1 MLLCGMVA
9 QASTGLTDYSG
20 MLVADLPTHGDA
32 SEALQAL
39 IDECP
44 NMTIYIPAG
53 TYTLYNPIRTSAVP
67 TRTVALQLDDN
78 AVLKA
83 AGGWNHNA
91 PMITLGTSWEYNTT
105 AEAGYFYY
113 FDGGTVDCS
122 GVAEGIAIECG
133 RNLQVRNTSIIN
145 TQLGFNIKNG
155 TNGGSSDADIFNL
168 NIVGNGKAGSV
179 GMKCAGYDNIFAS
192 IKISNCQTG
201 IYLTGGGLFCR
212 DFDISLDNPAIMDG
226 SVAVRCNSTDNW
238 YVNFNI
244 TDYQQAFRMTPNWNA
259 RPVFDNI
266 TVNWTRSGEA
276 RHEVFSYPNG
286 SFNGEV
292 RNMVVKFN
300 NSNKATYNRILVEKT
315 HDGDGVMSNLIIED
329 PSLVTG
335 NHHERYITEANPI
348 HLDMARQHGRLSTHA
363 ASVPFP
369 GKTVVAELGS
379 ADHVDVASQL
389 QKIIDDNP
397 GATIYIPDGEYQ
409 IKRPIRTSSEPGKN
423 VALRLANFA
432 FFSPHRSF
440 TGDYLFDLGS
450 KGNVMGS
457 APSYF
462 EGGTLIGNGKVSA
475 MQISSGHNSVLRYT
489 VMLSCTKALHIAENA
504 DGTEVLGVNI
514 EGLYSP
520 ECVGAVI
527 DGPNSTFNMMRIND
541 VHHGMH
547 FRSSGNIA
555 RNIHPL
561 TYNRQEKW
569 EGTCGVIDEIGGNY
583 YDYYY
588 PDHFSIGFYLK
599 NGRNLLNNCFSYHY
613 TNVLGRPYSYFMVKT
628 DGPFDSYVSSLRAD
642 FGGYCDING
651 ILNEG
656 AAGGSGLFFNTF
668 IVCPE
673 RLTDYTHSDY
683 DGSEFTTGTTPYKGE
698 KPVLGGKYY
707 LYNVNTGLFVDA
719 NSVNRDQKSSAAILS
734 PEGIEFE
741 VRRPDGIKGVELYGA
756 FENLGSINVKDG
768 AMLMDLTE
776 GDAART
782 DFALTSIRTS
792 KNQNVYTLSVRAANN
807 AGCGVTSDSYLVAG
821 GADKDLFGRYL
832 SLNAK
837 ATGGSWQ
844 FVSREERLAHM
855 QAEAKLNPGGVDAS
869 WLIPGRGMNEND
881 TRLDECWSGES
892 DWSSISGYNGWRVM
906 EWWNSDLVHRETTL
920 TGLPAGT
927 YEYYIEGYNRD
938 GNVWASGNTT
948 GPYENLGWY
957 YAGKNGRQALNVF
970 EDARPF
976 KETGWEEQINNLWF
990 PAGHNFAAN
999 AFHKEGYRNA
1009 PVAANVGAD
1018 GNLTVGICKYA
1029 GIPED
1034 SFELGRMYLRY
1045 RSSTTP
1051 VDLSPLKKWAQT
1063 AINNAKPYKSDSQVA
1078 ELMGK
1083 LTAYFGNAS
1092 TDNFN
1097 VLAKAIYAL
1106 NQRVDDLIT
1115 GGVDGVIA
1123 DAEEP
1128 GETRIYNLQGIRLD
1142 RADTPGIYIINGRKV
1157 VVR

>member
-39 IDECP
+39 IDENP

-83 AGGWNHNA
+83 AGGWNHSA

-168 NIVGNGKAGSV
+168 TIKGNGKPGSV
-179 GMKCAGYDNIFAS
+179 GMHCAGYDNIFSS

-201 IYLTGGGLFCR
+201 VYLTGGGLFCR

-379 ADHVDVASQL
+379 ADYVDVASQL

-561 TYNRQEKW
+561 TYNRKETW

-668 IVCPE
+668 IVRPE

-719 NSVNRDQKSSAAILS
+719 NSINRDQKSSAAVLT

-1097 VLAKAIYAL
+1097 VLAKAVYAL

>member
-83 AGGWNHNA
+83 AGGWNHSA
-91 PMITLGTSWEYNTT
+91 PMITLGTSREYNTT

-113 FDGGTVDCS
+113 LDGGTIDCS
-122 GVAEGIAIECG
+122 GVAEGIAVECG
-133 RNLQVRNTSIIN
+133 RNIQVRNINIIN
-145 TQLGFNIKNG
+145 TKLGFNIKNG

-168 NIVGNGKAGSV
+168 NIVGNGKSGSV
-179 GMKCAGYDNIFAS
+179 GMKCAGYDNIFAN

-201 IYLTGGGLFCR
+201 MYFNGGGVNCR
-212 DFDISLDNPAIMDG
+212 DFDISLDNPEIMEG
-226 SVAVRCNSTDNW
+226 SVAVECQSTDNW
-238 YVNFNI
+238 FVNFNI
-244 TDYQQAFRMTPNWNA
+244 TDYQQAFRMQPNWNG
-259 RPVFDNI
+259 RPVIDNL
-266 TVNWTRSGEA
+266 TVDWTRSGER
-276 RHEVFSYPNG
+276 RHEVFSFPNG
-286 SFNGEV
+286 GFNAEA
-292 RNMVVKFN
+292 RNIIVKFN
-300 NSNKATYNRILVEKT
+300 QNNNATYNRILTEKT
-315 HDGDGVMSNLIIED
+315 HDGEGSITNLVIED

-335 NHHERYITEANPI
+335 TYHQQYIVESNPI
-348 HLDMARQHGRLSTHA
+348 YLDMARQHGRKSTHA

-379 ADHVDVASQL
+379 SDYVDVAAQL
-389 QKIIDDNP
+389 QKIIDENP

-409 IKRPIRTSSEPGKN
+409 IKRTIRTSSEPGKN
-423 VALRLANFA
+423 VSLRLANFA
-432 FFSPHRSF
+432 VFSPNRSF
-440 TGDYLFDLGS
+440 TGQYLFDLGS
-450 KGNVMGS
+450 KGNVAGA
-457 APSYF
+457 APTNF
-462 EGGTLIGNGKVSA
+462 EGGTLIGSGNVNA
-475 MQISSGHNSVLRYT
+475 MQISSGSNSVLRYT
-489 VMLSCTKALHIAENA
+489 VMLSCKQALHIGEKAE
-504 DGTEVLGVNI
+504 GTEVLGVNI

-520 ECVGAVI
+520 DCVGVVI
-527 DGPNSTFNMMRIND
+527 DAPNCTFNMMRIND

-561 TYNRQEKW
+561 THNRRETW
-569 EGTCGVIDEIGGNY
+569 EGTCGVIDEVGGNY

-588 PDHFSIGFYLK
+588 PDHFSIGYYFK
-599 NGRNLLNNCFSYHY
+599 SGCNVVNNGFCYHY
-613 TNVLGRPYSYFMVKT
+613 TPVTGGNYSHFIVKT
-628 DGPFDSYVSSLRAD
+628 DGPFESFVGNIRAD
-642 FGGYCDING
+642 FTQKCDING
-651 ILNEG
+651 ILNAG
-656 AAGGSGLFFNTF
+656 ADGGSGLFFNTF
-668 IVCPE
+668 INNPQN
-673 RLTDYTHSDY
+673 LTDYTHGDY
-683 DGSEFTTGTTPYKGE
+683 DGTEFTSGSTPYKGE

-782 DFALTSIRTS
+782 DFAPKSIRTS

-990 PAGHNFAAN
+990 PSGHNFAAN

>member
-83 AGGWNHNA
+83 AGGWNHSA
-91 PMITLGTSWEYNTT
+91 PMITLGTSREYNTT

-113 FDGGTVDCS
+113 LDGGTIDCS
-122 GVAEGIAIECG
+122 GVAEGIAVECG
-133 RNLQVRNTSIIN
+133 RNIQVRNINIIN
-145 TQLGFNIKNG
+145 TKLGFNIKNG

-168 NIVGNGKAGSV
+168 NIVGNGKSGSV
-179 GMKCAGYDNIFAS
+179 GMKCAGYDNIFAN

-201 IYLTGGGLFCR
+201 MYFNGGGVNCR
-212 DFDISLDNPAIMDG
+212 DFDISLDNPEIMEG
-226 SVAVRCNSTDNW
+226 SVAVECQSTDNW
-238 YVNFNI
+238 FVNFNI
-244 TDYQQAFRMTPNWNA
+244 TDYQQAFRMQPNWNG
-259 RPVFDNI
+259 RPVIDNL
-266 TVNWTRSGEA
+266 TVDWTRSGER
-276 RHEVFSYPNG
+276 RHEVFSFPNG
-286 SFNGEV
+286 GFNAEA
-292 RNMVVKFN
+292 RNIIVKFN
-300 NSNKATYNRILVEKT
+300 QNNNATYNRILTEKT
-315 HDGDGVMSNLIIED
+315 HDGEGSITNLVIED

-335 NHHERYITEANPI
+335 TYHQQYIVESNPI
-348 HLDMARQHGRLSTHA
+348 YLDMARQHGRKSTHA

-379 ADHVDVASQL
+379 SDYVDVAAQL
-389 QKIIDDNP
+389 QKIIDENP

-409 IKRPIRTSSEPGKN
+409 IKRTIRTSSEPGKN
-423 VALRLANFA
+423 VSLRLANFA
-432 FFSPHRSF
+432 VFSPNRSF
-440 TGDYLFDLGS
+440 TGQYLFDLGS
-450 KGNVMGS
+450 KGNVAGA
-457 APSYF
+457 APTNF
-462 EGGTLIGNGKVSA
+462 EGGTLIGSGNVNA
-475 MQISSGHNSVLRYT
+475 MQISSGSNSVLRYT
-489 VMLSCTKALHIAENA
+489 VMLSCKQALHIGEKAE
-504 DGTEVLGVNI
+504 GTEVLGVNI

-520 ECVGAVI
+520 DCVGVVI
-527 DGPNSTFNMMRIND
+527 DAPNCTFNMMRIND

-561 TYNRQEKW
+561 TYNRRETW
-569 EGTCGVIDEIGGNY
+569 EGTCGVIDEVGGNY

-588 PDHFSIGFYLK
+588 PDHFSIGYYFK
-599 NGRNLLNNCFSYHY
+599 SGCNVVNNGFCYHY
-613 TNVLGRPYSYFMVKT
+613 TPVTGGNYSHFIVKT
-628 DGPFDSYVSSLRAD
+628 DGPFESFVGNIRAD
-642 FGGYCDING
+642 FTQQCDING
-651 ILNEG
+651 ILNAG
-656 AAGGSGLFFNTF
+656 ADGGSGLFFNTF
-668 IVCPE
+668 INNPQN
-673 RLTDYTHSDY
+673 LTDYTHGDY
-683 DGSEFTTGTTPYKGE
+683 DGTEFTSGSTPYKGE

-792 KNQNVYTLSVRAANN
+792 KNHNVYTLSVPAANN

-990 PAGHNFAAN
+990 PSGHNFAAN

>member
-39 IDECP
+39 IDENP
-44 NMTIYIPAG
+44 NMTIFIPAG

-83 AGGWNHNA
+83 VGGWNHSA

-168 NIVGNGKAGSV
+168 TIKGNGKPGSV
-179 GMKCAGYDNIFAS
+179 GMHCAGYDNIFSS

-379 ADHVDVASQL
+379 AEYVDVASQL

-514 EGLYSP
+514 EGLYST

-527 DGPNSTFNMMRIND
+527 DGPNNTFNMMRIND

-561 TYNRQEKW
+561 TYNRKETW

-599 NGRNLLNNCFSYHY
+599 NGRNLLNNCFCYHY

-668 IVCPE
+668 IVRPE

-719 NSVNRDQKSSAAILS
+719 NSINRDQKSSAAVLT

-792 KNQNVYTLSVRAANN
+792 KNQNVYTLSVHAANN

-906 EWWNSDLVHRETTL
+906 EWWNTNLVHRETTL

-976 KETGWEEQINNLWF
+976 KETGWEEQINSLWF

-1045 RSSTTP
+1045 RISTTP
-1051 VDLSPLKKWAQT
+1051 VDLAPLKKWAQT
-1063 AINNAKPYKSDSQVA
+1063 AINNAKPYKSDAQVA

-1097 VLAKAIYAL
+1097 VLAKAVYAL

>member
-53 TYTLYNPIRTSAVP
+53 TYTLYKPIRTSAKP

-83 AGGWNHNA
+83 AGGWNHSA

-105 AEAGYFYY
+105 AEARYFYY
-113 FDGGTVDCS
+113 IDGGTIDCS
-122 GVAEGIAIECG
+122 GTAEGIAVECG
-133 RNLQVRNTSIIN
+133 RNIQVRNINIIN
-145 TQLGFNIKNG
+145 TKLGFNIKNG

-168 NIVGNGKAGSV
+168 NIVGNGKSGSV
-179 GMKCAGYDNIFAS
+179 GMKCAGYDNIFAN

-201 IYLTGGGLFCR
+201 MYFNGGGVNCR
-212 DFDISLDNPAIMDG
+212 DFDISLDNPEIMEG
-226 SVAVRCNSTDNW
+226 SVAVECQSTDNW
-238 YVNFNI
+238 FVNFNI
-244 TDYQQAFRMTPNWNA
+244 TDYQQAFRMQPNWNG
-259 RPVFDNI
+259 RPVIDNL
-266 TVNWTRSGEA
+266 TVDWTRSGER
-276 RHEVFSYPNG
+276 RHEVFSFPNG
-286 SFNGEV
+286 GFNAEA
-292 RNMVVKFN
+292 RNIIVKFN
-300 NSNKATYNRILVEKT
+300 QNNKATYNRILTEKT
-315 HDGDGVMSNLIIED
+315 HDGKGSITNLVIED

-335 NHHERYITEANPI
+335 TYHQQYIVESNPI
-348 HLDMARQHGRLSTHA
+348 YLDMARQHGRKSTHA

-379 ADHVDVASQL
+379 SDYDDVAAQL
-389 QKIIDDNP
+389 QEFIDENP

-409 IKRPIRTSSEPGKN
+409 IKRTIRTSSEPGKN
-423 VALRLANFA
+423 VSLRLANFA
-432 FFSPHRSF
+432 VFSPDRSF
-440 TGDYLFDLGS
+440 TGQYLFDLGS
-450 KGNVMGS
+450 KGNVAGA
-457 APSYF
+457 APTNF
-462 EGGTLIGNGKVSA
+462 EGGTLIGRGNVNA
-475 MQISSGHNSVLRYT
+475 MQISSGSNSVLRYT
-489 VMLSCTKALHIAENA
+489 VMLSCKQALHIGEKAE
-504 DGTEVLGVNI
+504 GTEVLGVNI

-520 ECVGAVI
+520 DCVGVVI
-527 DGPNSTFNMMRIND
+527 DAPNCTFNMMRIND

-561 TYNRQEKW
+561 TYNRRETW
-569 EGTCGVIDEIGGNY
+569 EGTCGVIDEVGGNY

-588 PDHFSIGFYLK
+588 PDHFSIGYYFK
-599 NGRNLLNNCFSYHY
+599 SGCNVVNNGFCYHY
-613 TNVLGRPYSYFMVKT
+613 TDVTGGNYSHFIVKT
-628 DGPFDSYVSSLRAD
+628 DGPFESFVGNIRAD
-642 FGGYCDING
+642 FTQKCDING
-651 ILNEG
+651 ILNAG
-656 AAGGSGLFFNTF
+656 ADGGSGLFFNTF
-668 IVCPE
+668 INNPQN
-673 RLTDYTHSDY
+673 LTDYTHSDY
-683 DGSEFTTGTTPYKGE
+683 DGTEFTSGSTPYKGE

-792 KNQNVYTLSVRAANN
+792 KNHNVYTLSVRAANN

-892 DWSSISGYNGWRVM
+892 DWGSISGYNGWRVM
-906 EWWNSDLVHRETTL
+906 EWRNSDLVHRETTL

>member
-39 IDECP
+39 IDENP

-83 AGGWNHNA
+83 AGGWNHSA

-168 NIVGNGKAGSV
+168 TIKGNGKPGSV
-179 GMKCAGYDNIFAS
+179 GMHCAGYDNIFTS

-379 ADHVDVASQL
+379 ADYVDVASQL

-561 TYNRQEKW
+561 TYNRKETW

-668 IVCPE
+668 IVRPE

-719 NSVNRDQKSSAAILS
+719 NSINRDQKSSAAVLT

-792 KNQNVYTLSVRAANN
+792 KNHNVYTLSVPAANN

-906 EWWNSDLVHRETTL
+906 EWWNTNLVHRETTL

-938 GNVWASGNTT
+938 GNVWTTGNTT

-976 KETGWEEQINNLWF
+976 KETGWEEQINSLWF

-1051 VDLSPLKKWAQT
+1051 VDLAPLKKWAQT
-1063 AINNAKPYKSDSQVA
+1063 AINNAKPYKSDAQVA

-1097 VLAKAIYAL
+1097 VLAKAVYAL

>member
-39 IDECP
+39 IDENP

-83 AGGWNHNA
+83 AGGWNHSA

-168 NIVGNGKAGSV
+168 TIKGNGKPGSV
-179 GMKCAGYDNIFAS
+179 GMHCAGYDNIFTS

-379 ADHVDVASQL
+379 ADYVDVASQL

-561 TYNRQEKW
+561 TYNRQETW

-668 IVCPE
+668 IVRPE

-792 KNQNVYTLSVRAANN
+792 KNHNVYTLSVPAANN

-938 GNVWASGNTT
+938 GNVWATGNTT

-976 KETGWEEQINNLWF
+976 KETGWEEQINSLWF

-1051 VDLSPLKKWAQT
+1051 VDLAPLKKWAQT
-1063 AINNAKPYKSDSQVA
+1063 AINNAKPYKSDAQVA

-1097 VLAKAIYAL
+1097 VLAKAVYAL

>member
-83 AGGWNHNA
+83 AEGWNHSA

-168 NIVGNGKAGSV
+168 TIKGNGKPGSV
-179 GMKCAGYDNIFAS
+179 GMHCAGYDNIFTS

-379 ADHVDVASQL
+379 ADYVDVASQL

-561 TYNRQEKW
+561 TYNRQETW

-668 IVCPE
+668 IVRPE

-792 KNQNVYTLSVRAANN
+792 KNQNVYTLSVPAANN

-976 KETGWEEQINNLWF
+976 KETGWEEQINSLWF

-1051 VDLSPLKKWAQT
+1051 VDLAPLKKWAQT
-1063 AINNAKPYKSDSQVA
+1063 AINNAKPYKSDAQVA

-1097 VLAKAIYAL
+1097 VLAKAVYAL

>member
-39 IDECP
+39 IDENP

-83 AGGWNHNA
+83 AGGWNHSA

-155 TNGGSSDADIFNL
+155 TNGDSSDADIFNL
-168 NIVGNGKAGSV
+168 TIKGNGKPGSV
-179 GMKCAGYDNIFAS
+179 GMHCAGYDNIFTS

-379 ADHVDVASQL
+379 ADYVDVASQL

-561 TYNRQEKW
+561 TYNRQETW

-668 IVCPE
+668 IVRPD
-673 RLTDYTHSDY
+673 RLTDYTHGDY

-719 NSVNRDQKSSAAILS
+719 NSINRDQKSSAAVLT

-782 DFALTSIRTS
+782 DFTLASIRTS
-792 KNQNVYTLSVRAANN
+792 KNHNVYTLSVRAANN

-906 EWWNSDLVHRETTL
+906 EWWNTNLVHRETTL

-976 KETGWEEQINNLWF
+976 KETGWEEQINSLWF

-1051 VDLSPLKKWAQT
+1051 VDLAPLKKWAQT
-1063 AINNAKPYKSDSQVA
+1063 AINNAKPYKSDAQVA

-1097 VLAKAIYAL
+1097 VLAKAVYAL

>member
-39 IDECP
+39 IDENP

-379 ADHVDVASQL
+379 ADYVDVASQL

-561 TYNRQEKW
+561 TYNRQETW

-792 KNQNVYTLSVRAANN
+792 KNHNVYTLSVPAANN

-1045 RSSTTP
+1045 RSSTIP

-1097 VLAKAIYAL
+1097 VLAKAVYAL

>member
-39 IDECP
+39 IDENP
-44 NMTIYIPAG
+44 NMTIFIPAG

-83 AGGWNHNA
+83 AGGWNHSA

-168 NIVGNGKAGSV
+168 TIKGNGKPGSV
-179 GMKCAGYDNIFAS
+179 GMHCAGYDNIFSS

-379 ADHVDVASQL
+379 ADYVDVASQL

-462 EGGTLIGNGKVSA
+462 EGGTLIGNSKVSA

-561 TYNRQEKW
+561 TYNRQETW

-656 AAGGSGLFFNTF
+656 ATGGSGLFFNTF
-668 IVCPE
+668 IVRPE

-719 NSVNRDQKSSAAILS
+719 NSINRDQKSSAAVLT

-792 KNQNVYTLSVRAANN
+792 KNHNVYTLSVPAANN

-1051 VDLSPLKKWAQT
+1051 VDLAPLKKWAQT
-1063 AINNAKPYKSDSQVA
+1063 AINNAKPYKSDAQVA

-1097 VLAKAIYAL
+1097 VLAKAVYAL

>member
-53 TYTLYNPIRTSAVP
+53 TYTLYNPIRTSAQLD
-67 TRTVALQLDDN
+67 RTVALQLDDN

-83 AGGWNHNA
+83 APGWSHSL
-91 PMITLGTSWEYNTT
+91 PMITLGTKDEVNTT
-105 AEAGYFYY
+105 ADARYFYY
-113 FDGGTVDCS
+113 IDGGTIDCS
-122 GVAEGIAIECG
+122 GTAEGIAVECG
-133 RNLQVRNTSIIN
+133 RNIQVRNINIIN
-145 TQLGFNIKNG
+145 TKLGFNIKNG

-168 NIVGNGKAGSV
+168 NITGNGKAGSV
-179 GMKCAGYDNIFAS
+179 GMKCAGYDNIFAN

-201 IYLTGGGLFCR
+201 MYFNGGGVNCR
-212 DFDISLDNPAIMDG
+212 DFDISLDNPEIMEG
-226 SVAVRCNSTDNW
+226 SVAVECHSTDNW
-238 YVNFNI
+238 FVNFNI
-244 TDYQQAFRMTPNWNA
+244 TDYQQAFRMHPNWNG
-259 RPVFDNI
+259 RPVIDNL
-266 TVNWTRSGEA
+266 TVDWTRSGER
-276 RHEVFSYPNG
+276 RHEVFSFPNG
-286 SFNGEV
+286 GFNAEA
-292 RNMVVKFN
+292 RNIIVKFN
-300 NSNKATYNRILVEKT
+300 QNNKATYNRILTEKT
-315 HDGDGVMSNLIIED
+315 HDGEGSITNLVIED

-335 NHHERYITEANPI
+335 TYHQQYIVESNPI
-348 HLDMARQHGRLSTHA
+348 YLDMARQHGRKSTHA

-379 ADHVDVASQL
+379 SDYVDVAAQL
-389 QKIIDDNP
+389 QKIIDENP

-409 IKRPIRTSSEPGKN
+409 IKRTIRTSSEPGKN
-423 VALRLANFA
+423 VAIRLANFA
-432 FFSPHRSF
+432 VFSPNRSF
-440 TGDYLFDLGS
+440 TGQYLFDLGS
-450 KGNVMGS
+450 KGNVAGA
-457 APSYF
+457 APTNF
-462 EGGTLIGNGKVSA
+462 EGGTLIGSGNVNA
-475 MQISSGHNSVLRYT
+475 MQISSGSNSVLRYT
-489 VMLSCTKALHIAENA
+489 VMLSCKQALHIGEKAE
-504 DGTEVLGVNI
+504 GTEVLGVNI

-520 ECVGAVI
+520 DCVGVVI
-527 DGPNSTFNMMRIND
+527 DAPNCTFNMMRIND

-561 TYNRQEKW
+561 TYNRRETWK
-569 EGTCGVIDEIGGNY
+569 GTCGVIDEIGGNY

-588 PDHFSIGFYLK
+588 PDHFSIGYYFK
-599 NGRNLLNNCFSYHY
+599 SGCNVVNNGFCYHY
-613 TNVLGRPYSYFMVKT
+613 TPVTGGNYSHFIVKT
-628 DGPFDSYVSSLRAD
+628 DGPFESFVGNIRAD
-642 FGGYCDING
+642 FTQKCDING
-651 ILNEG
+651 ILNVG
-656 AAGGSGLFFNTF
+656 ADGGSGLFFNTF
-668 IVCPE
+668 INNPQN
-673 RLTDYTHSDY
+673 LTDYTHGDY
-683 DGSEFTTGTTPYKGE
+683 DGTEVTSGSTPYKGE

-719 NSVNRDQKSSAAILS
+719 NSINRDQKSSAAVLT

-782 DFALTSIRTS
+782 DFTLASIRTS

-1063 AINNAKPYKSDSQVA
+1063 AINNAKPYKSDAQVA

-1097 VLAKAIYAL
+1097 VLAKAVYAL

>member
-20 MLVADLPTHGDA
+20 MLVAELPTHGDA
-32 SEALQAL
+32 SEALQAF

-53 TYTLYNPIRTSAVP
+53 TYTLYNPIRTSAKP

-83 AGGWNHNA
+83 AGGWNHSA
-91 PMITLGTSWEYNTT
+91 PMITLGTSGEYNTT

-113 FDGGTVDCS
+113 FDGGTIDCS
-122 GVAEGIAIECG
+122 GVAEGIAVECG
-133 RNLQVRNTSIIN
+133 RNIQVRNINIIN
-145 TQLGFNIKNG
+145 TKLGFNIKNG

-168 NIVGNGKAGSV
+168 NIVGNGKSGSV
-179 GMKCAGYDNIFAS
+179 GMKCAGFDNIFAN

-201 IYLTGGGLFCR
+201 MYFNGGGVNCR
-212 DFDISLDNPAIMDG
+212 DFDISLDNPEIMEG
-226 SVAVRCNSTDNW
+226 SVAVECKSTDNW
-238 YVNFNI
+238 FVNFNI
-244 TDYQQAFRMTPNWNA
+244 TDYQQAFRMQPNWNG
-259 RPVFDNI
+259 RPVIDNL
-266 TVNWTRSGEA
+266 TVDWTRSGER
-276 RHEVFSYPNG
+276 RHEVFSFPNG
-286 SFNGEV
+286 GFNAEA
-292 RNMVVKFN
+292 RNIIVKFN
-300 NSNKATYNRILVEKT
+300 QNNNATYNRILTEKT
-315 HDGDGVMSNLIIED
+315 HDGEGSITNLVIED

-335 NHHERYITEANPI
+335 TYHQRYIVESNPI
-348 HLDMARQHGRLSTHA
+348 YLDMARQHGRKSTHA

-379 ADHVDVASQL
+379 SDYVDVAAQL
-389 QKIIDDNP
+389 QKIIDENP

-409 IKRPIRTSSEPGKN
+409 IKRTIRTSSEPGKN
-423 VALRLANFA
+423 VSLRLANFA
-432 FFSPHRSF
+432 VFSPNRSF
-440 TGDYLFDLGS
+440 TGQYLFDLGS
-450 KGNVMGS
+450 KGKVAGA
-457 APSYF
+457 APTNF
-462 EGGTLIGNGKVSA
+462 EGGTLIGSGNVNA
-475 MQISSGHNSVLRYT
+475 MQISSGSNSVLRYT
-489 VMLSCTKALHIAENA
+489 VMLSCKQALHIGEKAE
-504 DGTEVLGVNI
+504 GTEVLGVNI

-520 ECVGAVI
+520 DCVGVVI
-527 DGPNSTFNMMRIND
+527 DAPNCTFNMMRIND

-555 RNIHPL
+555 RTIHPL
-561 TYNRQEKW
+561 TYNRRETW
-569 EGTCGVIDEIGGNY
+569 EGTCGVIDEVGGNY

-588 PDHFSIGFYLK
+588 PDHFSIGYYFK
-599 NGRNLLNNCFSYHY
+599 SGCNVVNNGFCYHY
-613 TNVLGRPYSYFMVKT
+613 TPVTGGNYSHFIVKT
-628 DGPFDSYVSSLRAD
+628 DGPFESFVGNIRAD
-642 FGGYCDING
+642 FTQKCDING
-651 ILNEG
+651 ILNAG
-656 AAGGSGLFFNTF
+656 ADGGSGLFFNTF
-668 IVCPE
+668 INTPQN
-673 RLTDYTHSDY
+673 LTDYTHGDY
-683 DGSEFTTGTTPYKGE
+683 DGTEFTSGSTPYKGE

-792 KNQNVYTLSVRAANN
+792 KNQNVYTLSVPAANN

-1083 LTAYFGNAS
+1083 LTAYFGKAS

-1115 GGVDGVIA
+1115 SGVDGVIA

>member
-53 TYTLYNPIRTSAVP
+53 TYTLYNPIRTSAQLD
-67 TRTVALQLDDN
+67 RTVALQLDDN

-83 AGGWNHNA
+83 APGWSHSL
-91 PMITLGTSWEYNTT
+91 PMITLGTKDEVNTT
-105 AEAGYFYY
+105 ADARYFYY
-113 FDGGTVDCS
+113 IDGGTIDCS
-122 GVAEGIAIECG
+122 GTAEGIAVECG
-133 RNLQVRNTSIIN
+133 RNIQVRNINIIN
-145 TQLGFNIKNG
+145 TKLGFNIKNG

-168 NIVGNGKAGSV
+168 NIVGNGKSGSV
-179 GMKCAGYDNIFAS
+179 GMKCAGYDNIFAN

-201 IYLTGGGLFCR
+201 MYFNGGGVNCR
-212 DFDISLDNPAIMDG
+212 DFDISLDNPEITEG
-226 SVAVRCNSTDNW
+226 SVAVECHSTDNW
-238 YVNFNI
+238 FVNFNI
-244 TDYQQAFRMTPNWNA
+244 TDYQQAFRMHPNWNG
-259 RPVFDNI
+259 RPVIDNL
-266 TVNWTRSGEA
+266 TVDWTRSGER
-276 RHEVFSYPNG
+276 RHEVFSFPNG
-286 SFNGEV
+286 GFNAEA
-292 RNMVVKFN
+292 RNIIVKFN
-300 NSNKATYNRILVEKT
+300 QNNKATYNRILTEKT
-315 HDGDGVMSNLIIED
+315 HDGEGSITNLVIED

-335 NHHERYITEANPI
+335 TYHQQYIVESNPI
-348 HLDMARQHGRLSTHA
+348 YLDMARQHGRKSTHA

-379 ADHVDVASQL
+379 SDYVDVAAQL
-389 QKIIDDNP
+389 QKIIDENP

-409 IKRPIRTSSEPGKN
+409 IKRTIRTSSEPGKN
-423 VALRLANFA
+423 VAIRLANFA
-432 FFSPHRSF
+432 VFSPNRSF
-440 TGDYLFDLGS
+440 TGQYLFDLGS
-450 KGNVMGS
+450 KGNVAGA
-457 APSYF
+457 APTNF
-462 EGGTLIGNGKVSA
+462 EGGTLIGSGNVNA
-475 MQISSGHNSVLRYT
+475 MQISSGSNSVLRYT
-489 VMLSCTKALHIAENA
+489 VMLSCKQALHIGEKAE
-504 DGTEVLGVNI
+504 GTEVLGVNI

-520 ECVGAVI
+520 DCVGVVI
-527 DGPNSTFNMMRIND
+527 DAPNCTFNMMRIND

-561 TYNRQEKW
+561 TYNRRETW

-588 PDHFSIGFYLK
+588 PDHFSIGYYFK
-599 NGRNLLNNCFSYHY
+599 SGCNVVNNGFCYHY
-613 TNVLGRPYSYFMVKT
+613 TPVTGGNYSHFIVKT
-628 DGPFDSYVSSLRAD
+628 DGPFESFVGNIRAD
-642 FGGYCDING
+642 FTQKCDING
-651 ILNEG
+651 ILNAG
-656 AAGGSGLFFNTF
+656 ADGGSGLFFNTF
-668 IVCPE
+668 INNPQN
-673 RLTDYTHSDY
+673 LTDYTHGDY
-683 DGSEFTTGTTPYKGE
+683 DGTEVTSGSTPYKGE

-807 AGCGVTSDSYLVAG
+807 AGCGVTSDSYL
-821 GADKDLFGRYL
+821 

-892 DWSSISGYNGWRVM
+892 GWSNISGYNGWRVM

-1063 AINNAKPYKSDSQVA
+1063 AINNAKPYKSDAQVA

-1097 VLAKAIYAL
+1097 VLAKAVYAL

>member
-39 IDECP
+39 IDENP

-83 AGGWNHNA
+83 AGGWNHSA

-379 ADHVDVASQL
+379 ADYVDVASQL

-561 TYNRQEKW
+561 TYNRKETW

-668 IVCPE
+668 IVRPE

-719 NSVNRDQKSSAAILS
+719 NSINRDQKSSAAVLT

-782 DFALTSIRTS
+782 DFTLASIRTS

-832 SLNAK
+832 SLNSK
-837 ATGGSWQ
+837 STGGSWQ

-906 EWWNSDLVHRETTL
+906 EWWNSDLVHRETAL

-1063 AINNAKPYKSDSQVA
+1063 AINNAKPYKSDAQVA

-1097 VLAKAIYAL
+1097 VLAKAVYAL

>member
-39 IDECP
+39 IDENP

-168 NIVGNGKAGSV
+168 NIVGNGKSGSV

-379 ADHVDVASQL
+379 ADYVDVASQL

-561 TYNRQEKW
+561 TYNRQETW

-920 TGLPAGT
+920 AGLPAGT

-1063 AINNAKPYKSDSQVA
+1063 AINNAKPYKSDAQVA

-1097 VLAKAIYAL
+1097 VLAKAVYAL

>member
-39 IDECP
+39 IDENP
-44 NMTIYIPAG
+44 NMTIFIPAG

-83 AGGWNHNA
+83 AGGWNHSA

-168 NIVGNGKAGSV
+168 TIKGNGKPGSV
-179 GMKCAGYDNIFAS
+179 GMHCAGYDNIFSS

-379 ADHVDVASQL
+379 ADYVDVASQL

-462 EGGTLIGNGKVSA
+462 EGGTLIGNSKVSA

-561 TYNRQEKW
+561 TYNRKETW

-668 IVCPE
+668 IVRPE

-719 NSVNRDQKSSAAILS
+719 NSINRDQKSSAAILS

-782 DFALTSIRTS
+782 DFTLTSIRTS
-792 KNQNVYTLSVRAANN
+792 KNHNVYTLSVRAANN

-976 KETGWEEQINNLWF
+976 KETGWEEQINSLWF

-1051 VDLSPLKKWAQT
+1051 VDLAPLKKWAQT
-1063 AINNAKPYKSDSQVA
+1063 AINNAKPYKSDAQVA

-1097 VLAKAIYAL
+1097 VLAKAVYAL

>member
-39 IDECP
+39 IDENP

-83 AGGWNHNA
+83 AGGWNHSA

-168 NIVGNGKAGSV
+168 TIKGNGKPGSV
-179 GMKCAGYDNIFAS
+179 GMHCAGYDNIFTS

-212 DFDISLDNPAIMDG
+212 DFDISLNNPAIMDG

-379 ADHVDVASQL
+379 ADYVDVASQL

-561 TYNRQEKW
+561 TYNRKETW

-668 IVCPE
+668 IVRPE

-792 KNQNVYTLSVRAANN
+792 KNHNVYTLSVPAANN

-1051 VDLSPLKKWAQT
+1051 VDLAPLKKWAQT
-1063 AINNAKPYKSDSQVA
+1063 AINNAKPYKSDAQVA

-1097 VLAKAIYAL
+1097 VLAKAVYAL

>member
-39 IDECP
+39 IDENP

-83 AGGWNHNA
+83 AGGWNHSA

-168 NIVGNGKAGSV
+168 TIKGNGKPGSV
-179 GMKCAGYDNIFAS
+179 GMHCAGYDNIFTS

-379 ADHVDVASQL
+379 ADYVDVASQL

-561 TYNRQEKW
+561 TYNRQETW

-656 AAGGSGLFFNTF
+656 ATGGSGLFFNTF
-668 IVCPE
+668 IVRPE

-719 NSVNRDQKSSAAILS
+719 NSINRDQKSSAAVLT

-792 KNQNVYTLSVRAANN
+792 KNHNVYTLSVPAANN

-938 GNVWASGNTT
+938 GNVWATGNST

-976 KETGWEEQINNLWF
+976 KETGWEEQINSLWF

-1051 VDLSPLKKWAQT
+1051 VDLAPLKKWAQT
-1063 AINNAKPYKSDSQVA
+1063 AINNAKPYKSDAQVA

-1097 VLAKAIYAL
+1097 VLAKAVYAL

>member
-39 IDECP
+39 IDENP

-83 AGGWNHNA
+83 AGGWNHSA

-168 NIVGNGKAGSV
+168 TIKGNGKPGSV
-179 GMKCAGYDNIFAS
+179 GMHCAGYDNIFSS

-201 IYLTGGGLFCR
+201 VYLTGGGLFCR

-379 ADHVDVASQL
+379 ADYVDVASQL

-561 TYNRQEKW
+561 TYNRKETW

-668 IVCPE
+668 IVRPE

-719 NSVNRDQKSSAAILS
+719 NSINRDQKSSAAILS

-832 SLNAK
+832 SLNSK
-837 ATGGSWQ
+837 STGGSWQ

-906 EWWNSDLVHRETTL
+906 EWWNTNLVHRETTL

-938 GNVWASGNTT
+938 GNVWVTGNTT

-976 KETGWEEQINNLWF
+976 KETGWEEQINSLWF

-1051 VDLSPLKKWAQT
+1051 VDLAPLKKWAQT
-1063 AINNAKPYKSDSQVA
+1063 AINNAKPYKSDAQVA

-1097 VLAKAIYAL
+1097 VLAKAVYAL

>member
-53 TYTLYNPIRTSAVP
+53 TYTLYNPIRTSAKP

-83 AGGWNHNA
+83 AGGWNHSA
-91 PMITLGTSWEYNTT
+91 PMITLGTSGEYNTT

-113 FDGGTVDCS
+113 FDGGTIDCS
-122 GVAEGIAIECG
+122 GVAEGIAVECG
-133 RNLQVRNTSIIN
+133 RNIQVRNINIIN
-145 TQLGFNIKNG
+145 TKLGFNIKNG

-168 NIVGNGKAGSV
+168 NIVGNGKSGSV
-179 GMKCAGYDNIFAS
+179 GMKCAGFDNIFAN

-201 IYLTGGGLFCR
+201 MYFNGGGVNCR
-212 DFDISLDNPAIMDG
+212 DFDISLDNPEIMEG
-226 SVAVRCNSTDNW
+226 SVAVECQSTDNW
-238 YVNFNI
+238 FENFNI
-244 TDYQQAFRMTPNWNA
+244 TDYQQAFRMQPNWNG
-259 RPVFDNI
+259 RPVIDNL
-266 TVNWTRSGEA
+266 TVDWTRSGER
-276 RHEVFSYPNG
+276 RHEVFSFPNG
-286 SFNGEV
+286 GFNAEA
-292 RNMVVKFN
+292 RNIIVKFN
-300 NSNKATYNRILVEKT
+300 QNNKATYNRILTEKT
-315 HDGDGVMSNLIIED
+315 HDGEGSITNLVIED

-335 NHHERYITEANPI
+335 TYHQQYIVESNPI
-348 HLDMARQHGRLSTHA
+348 YLDMARQHGRKSTHA

-379 ADHVDVASQL
+379 SDYVDVAAQL
-389 QKIIDDNP
+389 QKIIDENP

-409 IKRPIRTSSEPGKN
+409 IKRTIRTSSEPGKN
-423 VALRLANFA
+423 VSLRLANFA
-432 FFSPHRSF
+432 VFSPNRSF
-440 TGDYLFDLGS
+440 TGQYLFDLGS
-450 KGNVMGS
+450 KGNVSGT
-457 APSYF
+457 APTNF
-462 EGGTLIGNGKVSA
+462 EGGTLIGSSNVNA
-475 MQISSGHNSVLRYT
+475 MQISSGSNSVLRYT
-489 VMLSCTKALHIAENA
+489 VMLSCKQALHIGEKAE
-504 DGTEVLGVNI
+504 GTEVLGVNI

-520 ECVGAVI
+520 DCVGVVI
-527 DGPNSTFNMMRIND
+527 DAPNCTFNMMRIND

-561 TYNRQEKW
+561 TYNRRETW

-588 PDHFSIGFYLK
+588 PDHFSIGYYFK
-599 NGRNLLNNCFSYHY
+599 SGCNVVNNGFCYHY
-613 TNVLGRPYSYFMVKT
+613 TPVTGGNYSHFIVKT
-628 DGPFDSYVSSLRAD
+628 DGPFESFVGNIRAD
-642 FGGYCDING
+642 FTQKCDING
-651 ILNEG
+651 ILNAG
-656 AAGGSGLFFNTF
+656 ADGGSGLFFNTF
-668 IVCPE
+668 INNPQN
-673 RLTDYTHSDY
+673 LTDYTHGDY
-683 DGSEFTTGTTPYKGE
+683 DGTEFTSGSTPYKGE

-892 DWSSISGYNGWRVM
+892 DWGSISGYNGWRVM

-1063 AINNAKPYKSDSQVA
+1063 AINNAKPYKSNSQVA

-1106 NQRVDDLIT
+1106 NQLVDDLIT
-1115 GGVDGVIA
+1115 SGVDGVIA

>member
-1 MLLCGMVA
+1 MLLCGMVV

-83 AGGWNHNA
+83 AGGWNHSA
-91 PMITLGTSWEYNTT
+91 PMITLGTSREYNTT

-113 FDGGTVDCS
+113 FDGGTIDCS
-122 GVAEGIAIECG
+122 GVAEGIAVECG
-133 RNLQVRNTSIIN
+133 RNIQVRNINIIN
-145 TQLGFNIKNG
+145 TKLGFNIKNG

-168 NIVGNGKAGSV
+168 NIVGNGKSGSV
-179 GMKCAGYDNIFAS
+179 GMKCAGYDNIFAN

-201 IYLTGGGLFCR
+201 MYFNGGGVNCR
-212 DFDISLDNPAIMDG
+212 DFDISLDNPEIMEG
-226 SVAVRCNSTDNW
+226 SVAVECQSTDNW
-238 YVNFNI
+238 FVNFNI
-244 TDYQQAFRMTPNWNA
+244 TDYQQAFRMQPNWNG
-259 RPVFDNI
+259 RPVIDNL
-266 TVNWTRSGEA
+266 TVDWTRSGER
-276 RHEVFSYPNG
+276 RHEVFSFPNG
-286 SFNGEV
+286 GFNAEA
-292 RNMVVKFN
+292 RNIIVKFN
-300 NSNKATYNRILVEKT
+300 QNNNATYNRILTEKT
-315 HDGDGVMSNLIIED
+315 HDGEGSITNLVIED

-335 NHHERYITEANPI
+335 TYHQQYIVESNPI
-348 HLDMARQHGRLSTHA
+348 YLDMARQHGRKSTHA

-379 ADHVDVASQL
+379 SDYVDVAAQL
-389 QKIIDDNP
+389 QKIIDENP

-409 IKRPIRTSSEPGKN
+409 IKRTIRTSSEPGKN
-423 VALRLANFA
+423 VSLRLANFA
-432 FFSPHRSF
+432 VFSPNRSF
-440 TGDYLFDLGS
+440 TGQYLFDLGS
-450 KGNVMGS
+450 KGNVAGA
-457 APSYF
+457 APTNF
-462 EGGTLIGNGKVSA
+462 EGGTLIGSGNVNA
-475 MQISSGHNSVLRYT
+475 MQISSGSNSVLRYT
-489 VMLSCTKALHIAENA
+489 VMLSCKQALHIGEKAE
-504 DGTEVLGVNI
+504 GTEVLGVNI

-520 ECVGAVI
+520 DCVGVVI
-527 DGPNSTFNMMRIND
+527 DAPNCTFNMMRIND

-561 TYNRQEKW
+561 TYNRRETW
-569 EGTCGVIDEIGGNY
+569 EGTCAVIDEVGGNY

-588 PDHFSIGFYLK
+588 PDHFSIGYYFK
-599 NGRNLLNNCFSYHY
+599 SGCNVVNNGFCYHY
-613 TNVLGRPYSYFMVKT
+613 TPVTGGNYSYFIVKT
-628 DGPFDSYVSSLRAD
+628 DGPFESFVGNIRAD
-642 FGGYCDING
+642 FTQKCDING
-651 ILNEG
+651 ILNAG
-656 AAGGSGLFFNTF
+656 ADGGSGLFFNTF
-668 IVCPE
+668 INNPQN
-673 RLTDYTHSDY
+673 LTDYTHGDY
-683 DGSEFTTGTTPYKGE
+683 DGTEFTSGSTPYKGE

-892 DWSSISGYNGWRVM
+892 DWGSISGYNGWRVM
-906 EWWNSDLVHRETTL
+906 EWWDSDLVHRETTL

>member
-53 TYTLYNPIRTSAVP
+53 TYTLYNPIRTSAKP

-83 AGGWNHNA
+83 AGGWNHSA
-91 PMITLGTSWEYNTT
+91 PMITLGTSGEYNTT

-113 FDGGTVDCS
+113 FDGGTIDCS
-122 GVAEGIAIECG
+122 GVAEGIAVECG
-133 RNLQVRNTSIIN
+133 RNIQVRNINIIN
-145 TQLGFNIKNG
+145 TKLGFNIKNG

-168 NIVGNGKAGSV
+168 NIVGNGKSGSV
-179 GMKCAGYDNIFAS
+179 GMKCAGFDNIFAN

-201 IYLTGGGLFCR
+201 MYFNGGGVNCR
-212 DFDISLDNPAIMDG
+212 DFDISLDNPEIMEG
-226 SVAVRCNSTDNW
+226 SVAVECQSTDNW
-238 YVNFNI
+238 FENFNI
-244 TDYQQAFRMTPNWNA
+244 TDYQQAFRMQPNWNG
-259 RPVFDNI
+259 RPVIDNL
-266 TVNWTRSGEA
+266 TVDWTRSGER
-276 RHEVFSYPNG
+276 RHEVFSFPNG
-286 SFNGEV
+286 GFNAEA
-292 RNMVVKFN
+292 RNIIVKFN
-300 NSNKATYNRILVEKT
+300 QNNKATYNRILTEKT
-315 HDGDGVMSNLIIED
+315 HDGEGSITNLVIED

-335 NHHERYITEANPI
+335 TYHQQYIVESNPI
-348 HLDMARQHGRLSTHA
+348 YLDMARQHGRKSTHA

-379 ADHVDVASQL
+379 SDYVDVAAQL
-389 QKIIDDNP
+389 QKIIDENP

-409 IKRPIRTSSEPGKN
+409 IKRTIRTSSEPGKN
-423 VALRLANFA
+423 VSLRLANFA
-432 FFSPHRSF
+432 VFSPNRSF
-440 TGDYLFDLGS
+440 TGQYLFDLGS
-450 KGNVMGS
+450 KGNVSGT
-457 APSYF
+457 APTNF
-462 EGGTLIGNGKVSA
+462 EGGTLIGSSNVNA
-475 MQISSGHNSVLRYT
+475 MQISSGSNSVLRYT
-489 VMLSCTKALHIAENA
+489 VMLSCKQALHIGEKAE
-504 DGTEVLGVNI
+504 GTEVLGVNI

-520 ECVGAVI
+520 DCVGVVI
-527 DGPNSTFNMMRIND
+527 DAPNCTFNMMRINH

-561 TYNRQEKW
+561 TYNRRETW

-588 PDHFSIGFYLK
+588 PDHFSIGYYFK
-599 NGRNLLNNCFSYHY
+599 SGCNVVNNGFCYHY
-613 TNVLGRPYSYFMVKT
+613 TPVTGGNYSHFIVKT
-628 DGPFDSYVSSLRAD
+628 DGPFESFVGNIRAD
-642 FGGYCDING
+642 FTQKCDING
-651 ILNEG
+651 ILNAG
-656 AAGGSGLFFNTF
+656 ADGGSGLFFNTF
-668 IVCPE
+668 INNPQN
-673 RLTDYTHSDY
+673 LTDYTHGDY
-683 DGSEFTTGTTPYKGE
+683 DGTEFTSGSTPYKGE

-892 DWSSISGYNGWRVM
+892 DWGSISGYNGWRVM

>member
-39 IDECP
+39 IDENP

-83 AGGWNHNA
+83 VGGWNHSA

-379 ADHVDVASQL
+379 ADYVDVASQL

-561 TYNRQEKW
+561 TYNRQETW

-668 IVCPE
+668 IVRPE

-792 KNQNVYTLSVRAANN
+792 KNHNVYTLSVPAANN

-1063 AINNAKPYKSDSQVA
+1063 AINNAKPYKSDAQVA

-1097 VLAKAIYAL
+1097 VLAKAVYAL

>member
-1 MLLCGMVA
+1 M
-9 QASTGLTDYSG
+9 
-20 MLVADLPTHGDA
+20 
-32 SEALQAL
+32 
-39 IDECP
+39 
-44 NMTIYIPAG
+44 
-53 TYTLYNPIRTSAVP
+53 
-67 TRTVALQLDDN
+67 
-78 AVLKA
+78 
-83 AGGWNHNA
+83 
-91 PMITLGTSWEYNTT
+91 
-105 AEAGYFYY
+105 
-113 FDGGTVDCS
+113 
-122 GVAEGIAIECG
+122 
-133 RNLQVRNTSIIN
+133 
-145 TQLGFNIKNG
+145 
-155 TNGGSSDADIFNL
+155 
-168 NIVGNGKAGSV
+168 
-179 GMKCAGYDNIFAS
+179 
-192 IKISNCQTG
+192 
-201 IYLTGGGLFCR
+201 
-212 DFDISLDNPAIMDG
+212 
-226 SVAVRCNSTDNW
+226 
-238 YVNFNI
+238 
-244 TDYQQAFRMTPNWNA
+244 
-259 RPVFDNI
+259 
-266 TVNWTRSGEA
+266 
-276 RHEVFSYPNG
+276 
-286 SFNGEV
+286 
-292 RNMVVKFN
+292 
-300 NSNKATYNRILVEKT
+300 
-315 HDGDGVMSNLIIED
+315 
-329 PSLVTG
+329 
-335 NHHERYITEANPI
+335 
-348 HLDMARQHGRLSTHA
+348 
-363 ASVPFP
+363 
-369 GKTVVAELGS
+369 
-379 ADHVDVASQL
+379 
-389 QKIIDDNP
+389 
-397 GATIYIPDGEYQ
+397 
-409 IKRPIRTSSEPGKN
+409 
-423 VALRLANFA
+423 
-432 FFSPHRSF
+432 
-440 TGDYLFDLGS
+440 
-450 KGNVMGS
+450 
-457 APSYF
+457 
-462 EGGTLIGNGKVSA
+462 
-475 MQISSGHNSVLRYT
+475 
-489 VMLSCTKALHIAENA
+489 
-504 DGTEVLGVNI
+504 
-514 EGLYSP
+514 
-520 ECVGAVI
+520 
-527 DGPNSTFNMMRIND
+527 
-541 VHHGMH
+541 
-547 FRSSGNIA
+547 
-555 RNIHPL
+555 
-561 TYNRQEKW
+561 
-569 EGTCGVIDEIGGNY
+569 
-583 YDYYY
+583 
-588 PDHFSIGFYLK
+588 
-599 NGRNLLNNCFSYHY
+599 
-613 TNVLGRPYSYFMVKT
+613 
-628 DGPFDSYVSSLRAD
+628 
-642 FGGYCDING
+642 
-651 ILNEG
+651 
-656 AAGGSGLFFNTF
+656 
-668 IVCPE
+668 
-673 RLTDYTHSDY
+673 
-683 DGSEFTTGTTPYKGE
+683 
-698 KPVLGGKYY
+698 LGGKYY

-782 DFALTSIRTS
+782 DFTLASIRTS

-1051 VDLSPLKKWAQT
+1051 VDLAPLKKWAQT
-1063 AINNAKPYKSDSQVA
+1063 AINNAKPYKSDAQVA

-1097 VLAKAIYAL
+1097 VLAKAVYAL

>member
-32 SEALQAL
+32 SEALQVL
-39 IDECP
+39 IDENP

-83 AGGWNHNA
+83 AGGWNHSA

-168 NIVGNGKAGSV
+168 TIKGNGKPGSV
-179 GMKCAGYDNIFAS
+179 GMHCAGYDNIFTS

-379 ADHVDVASQL
+379 ADYVDVASQL

-561 TYNRQEKW
+561 TYNRQETW

-668 IVCPE
+668 IVRPE

-892 DWSSISGYNGWRVM
+892 GWSSISGYNGWRVM
-906 EWWNSDLVHRETTL
+906 EWWNTNLVHRETTL

-1051 VDLSPLKKWAQT
+1051 VDLSTLKKWAQT

-1097 VLAKAIYAL
+1097 VLAKAVYAL

>member
-39 IDECP
+39 IDENP

-83 AGGWNHNA
+83 AGGWSHSA

-168 NIVGNGKAGSV
+168 TIKGNGKPGSV
-179 GMKCAGYDNIFAS
+179 GMHCAGYDNIFTS

-335 NHHERYITEANPI
+335 NYHERYITEANPI

-379 ADHVDVASQL
+379 ADYVDVASQL

-527 DGPNSTFNMMRIND
+527 DGPNNTFNMMRIND

-561 TYNRQEKW
+561 TYNRKETW

-668 IVCPE
+668 IVCPD

-719 NSVNRDQKSSAAILS
+719 NSINRDQKSSAAVLT

-741 VRRPDGIKGVELYGA
+741 VRRPDGIKGVELYGG

-782 DFALTSIRTS
+782 DFTLASIRTS

-832 SLNAK
+832 SLNSK
-837 ATGGSWQ
+837 STGGSWQ

-892 DWSSISGYNGWRVM
+892 GWSNISGYNGWRVM
-906 EWWNSDLVHRETTL
+906 EWWNTNLVHRETTL

-938 GNVWASGNTT
+938 GDVWAIGNTT

-976 KETGWEEQINNLWF
+976 KETGWEEQINSLWF

-1051 VDLSPLKKWAQT
+1051 VDLAPLKKWAQT
-1063 AINNAKPYKSDSQVA
+1063 AINNAKPYKSDAQVA

-1097 VLAKAIYAL
+1097 VLAKAVYAL

>member
-83 AGGWNHNA
+83 AGGWNHSA
-91 PMITLGTSWEYNTT
+91 PMITLGTSREYNTT

-113 FDGGTVDCS
+113 LDGGTIDCS
-122 GVAEGIAIECG
+122 GVAEGIAVECG
-133 RNLQVRNTSIIN
+133 RNIQVRNINIIN
-145 TQLGFNIKNG
+145 TKLGFNIKNG

-168 NIVGNGKAGSV
+168 NIVGNGKSGSV
-179 GMKCAGYDNIFAS
+179 GMKCAGYDNIFAN

-201 IYLTGGGLFCR
+201 MYFNGGGVNCR
-212 DFDISLDNPAIMDG
+212 DFDISLDNPEIMEG
-226 SVAVRCNSTDNW
+226 SVAVECQSTDNW
-238 YVNFNI
+238 FVNFNI
-244 TDYQQAFRMTPNWNA
+244 TDYQQAFRMQPNWNG
-259 RPVFDNI
+259 RPVIDNL
-266 TVNWTRSGEA
+266 TVDWTRSGER
-276 RHEVFSYPNG
+276 RHEVFSFPNG
-286 SFNGEV
+286 GFNAEA
-292 RNMVVKFN
+292 RNIIVKFN
-300 NSNKATYNRILVEKT
+300 QNNNATYNRILTEKT
-315 HDGDGVMSNLIIED
+315 HDGEGSITNLVIED

-335 NHHERYITEANPI
+335 TYHQQYIVESNPI
-348 HLDMARQHGRLSTHA
+348 YLDMARQHGRKSTHA

-379 ADHVDVASQL
+379 SDYVDVAAQL
-389 QKIIDDNP
+389 QKIIDENP

-409 IKRPIRTSSEPGKN
+409 IKRTIRTSSEPGKN
-423 VALRLANFA
+423 VSLRLANFA
-432 FFSPHRSF
+432 VFSPNRSF
-440 TGDYLFDLGS
+440 TGQYLFDLGS
-450 KGNVMGS
+450 KGNVAGA
-457 APSYF
+457 APTNF
-462 EGGTLIGNGKVSA
+462 EGGTLIGSGNVNA
-475 MQISSGHNSVLRYT
+475 MQISSGSNSVLRYT
-489 VMLSCTKALHIAENA
+489 VMLSCKQALHIGEKAE
-504 DGTEVLGVNI
+504 GTEVLGVNI

-520 ECVGAVI
+520 DCVGVVI
-527 DGPNSTFNMMRIND
+527 DAPNCTFNMMRINH

-561 TYNRQEKW
+561 TYNRRETW
-569 EGTCGVIDEIGGNY
+569 EGTCGVIDEVGGNY

-588 PDHFSIGFYLK
+588 PDHFSIGYYFK
-599 NGRNLLNNCFSYHY
+599 SGCNVVNNGFCYHY
-613 TNVLGRPYSYFMVKT
+613 TPVTGGNYSHFIVKT
-628 DGPFDSYVSSLRAD
+628 DGPFESFVGNIRAD
-642 FGGYCDING
+642 FTQKCDING
-651 ILNEG
+651 ILNAG
-656 AAGGSGLFFNTF
+656 ADGGSGLFFNTF
-668 IVCPE
+668 INHPE
-673 RLTDYTHSDY
+673 NLTDYTHGDY
-683 DGSEFTTGTTPYKGE
+683 DGTEFTSGSTPYKGE

-892 DWSSISGYNGWRVM
+892 DWGSISGYNGWRVM

>member
-39 IDECP
+39 IDENP

-83 AGGWNHNA
+83 AGGWNHSA

-168 NIVGNGKAGSV
+168 TIKGNGKPGSV
-179 GMKCAGYDNIFAS
+179 GMHCAGYDNIFTS

-212 DFDISLDNPAIMDG
+212 DFDISLNNPAIMDG

-379 ADHVDVASQL
+379 ADYVDVASQL

-561 TYNRQEKW
+561 TYNRKETW

-668 IVCPE
+668 IVRPE

-906 EWWNSDLVHRETTL
+906 EWWNTNLVHRETTL

-976 KETGWEEQINNLWF
+976 KETGWEEQINSLWF

-1051 VDLSPLKKWAQT
+1051 VDLAPLKKWAQT
-1063 AINNAKPYKSDSQVA
+1063 AINNAKPYKSDAQVA

-1097 VLAKAIYAL
+1097 VLAKAVYAL

>member
-83 AGGWNHNA
+83 AGGWNHSA

-168 NIVGNGKAGSV
+168 TIKGNGKPGSV
-179 GMKCAGYDNIFAS
+179 GMQCAGYDNIFTS

-335 NHHERYITEANPI
+335 NHHERYITDANPI

-379 ADHVDVASQL
+379 ADYVDVASQL

-561 TYNRQEKW
+561 TYNRQETW

-656 AAGGSGLFFNTF
+656 ATGGSGLFFNTF
-668 IVCPE
+668 IVRPE

-719 NSVNRDQKSSAAILS
+719 NSINRDQKSSAAVLT

-792 KNQNVYTLSVRAANN
+792 KNHNVYTLSVPAANN

-976 KETGWEEQINNLWF
+976 KETGWEEQINSLWF

-1051 VDLSPLKKWAQT
+1051 VDLAPLKKWAQT
-1063 AINNAKPYKSDSQVA
+1063 AINNAKPYKSDAQVA

-1097 VLAKAIYAL
+1097 VLAKAVYAL

>member
-83 AGGWNHNA
+83 AGGWNHSA

-379 ADHVDVASQL
+379 SDYVDVASQL

-561 TYNRQEKW
+561 TYNRQETW

-668 IVCPE
+668 IVRPE

-892 DWSSISGYNGWRVM
+892 GWSSISGYNGWRVM
-906 EWWNSDLVHRETTL
+906 EWWNTNLVHRETTL

-1097 VLAKAIYAL
+1097 VLAKAVYAL

>member
-32 SEALQAL
+32 SETLQAL
-39 IDECP
+39 IDENP

-83 AGGWNHNA
+83 AGGWNHSA

-168 NIVGNGKAGSV
+168 TIKGNGKPGSV
-179 GMKCAGYDNIFAS
+179 GMHCAGYDNIFTS

-379 ADHVDVASQL
+379 ADYVDVASQL

-561 TYNRQEKW
+561 TYNRKETW

-668 IVCPE
+668 IVRPE

-683 DGSEFTTGTTPYKGE
+683 DGSEFSTGATPYKGE

-719 NSVNRDQKSSAAILS
+719 NSINRDQKSSAAVLT

-782 DFALTSIRTS
+782 DFTLASIRTS

-881 TRLDECWSGES
+881 TRLHECWSGES

-1063 AINNAKPYKSDSQVA
+1063 AINNAKPYKSDAQVA

-1097 VLAKAIYAL
+1097 VLAKAVYAL

>member
-39 IDECP
+39 IDENP

-83 AGGWNHNA
+83 AGGWNHSA

-168 NIVGNGKAGSV
+168 TIKGNGKPGSV
-179 GMKCAGYDNIFAS
+179 GMHCAGYDNIFTS

-379 ADHVDVASQL
+379 ADYVDVASQL

-561 TYNRQEKW
+561 TYNRKETW

-668 IVCPE
+668 IVRPE

-683 DGSEFTTGTTPYKGE
+683 DGSEFSTGATPYKGE

-719 NSVNRDQKSSAAILS
+719 NSINRDQKSSAAVLT

-782 DFALTSIRTS
+782 DFTLASIRTS

-1063 AINNAKPYKSDSQVA
+1063 AINNAKPYKSDAQVA

-1097 VLAKAIYAL
+1097 VLAKAVYAL

>member
-53 TYTLYNPIRTSAVP
+53 TYTLYNPIRTSAKLD
-67 TRTVALQLDDN
+67 RSVALQLDDN

-83 AGGWNHNA
+83 AHGWSHSL
-91 PMITLGTSWEYNTT
+91 PMITLGTKDEVNTT
-105 AEAGYFYY
+105 ADARYFYY
-113 FDGGTVDCS
+113 IDGGTIDCS
-122 GVAEGIAIECG
+122 GTAEGIAVECG
-133 RNLQVRNTSIIN
+133 RNIQVRNINIIN
-145 TQLGFNIKNG
+145 TKLGFNIKNG

-168 NIVGNGKAGSV
+168 NIVGNGKSGSV
-179 GMKCAGYDNIFAS
+179 GMKCAGYDNIFAN

-201 IYLTGGGLFCR
+201 MYFNGGGVNCR
-212 DFDISLDNPAIMDG
+212 DFDISLDNPEIMEG
-226 SVAVRCNSTDNW
+226 SVAVECKSTDNW
-238 YVNFNI
+238 FVNFNI
-244 TDYQQAFRMTPNWNA
+244 TDYQQAFRMHPNWNG
-259 RPVFDNI
+259 RPVIDNL
-266 TVNWTRSGEA
+266 TVDWTRSGER
-276 RHEVFSYPNG
+276 RHEVFSFPNG
-286 SFNGEV
+286 GFNAEA
-292 RNMVVKFN
+292 RNIIVKFN
-300 NSNKATYNRILVEKT
+300 QNNKATYNRILTEKT
-315 HDGDGVMSNLIIED
+315 HDGEGSITNLVIED

-335 NHHERYITEANPI
+335 TYHQQYIVESNPI
-348 HLDMARQHGRLSTHA
+348 YLDMARQHGRKSTHA

-379 ADHVDVASQL
+379 SDYVDVAAQL
-389 QKIIDDNP
+389 QKIIDENP

-409 IKRPIRTSSEPGKN
+409 IKRTIRTSSEPGKN
-423 VALRLANFA
+423 VSLRLANFA
-432 FFSPHRSF
+432 VFSPNRSF
-440 TGDYLFDLGS
+440 TGQYLFDLGS
-450 KGNVMGS
+450 KGNVSGT
-457 APSYF
+457 APTNF
-462 EGGTLIGNGKVSA
+462 EGGTLIGSSNVNA
-475 MQISSGHNSVLRYT
+475 MQISSGSNSVLRYT
-489 VMLSCTKALHIAENA
+489 VMLSCKQALHIGEKAE
-504 DGTEVLGVNI
+504 GTEVLGVNI

-520 ECVGAVI
+520 DCVGVVI
-527 DGPNSTFNMMRIND
+527 DAPNCTFNMMRIND

-561 TYNRQEKW
+561 TYNRRETW

-588 PDHFSIGFYLK
+588 PDHFSIGYYFK
-599 NGRNLLNNCFSYHY
+599 SGCNVVNNGFCYHY
-613 TNVLGRPYSYFMVKT
+613 TPVTGGNYSHFIVKT
-628 DGPFDSYVSSLRAD
+628 DGPFESFVGNIRAD
-642 FGGYCDING
+642 FTQKCDING
-651 ILNEG
+651 ILNAG
-656 AAGGSGLFFNTF
+656 ADGGSGLFFNTF
-668 IVCPE
+668 INNPQN
-673 RLTDYTHSDY
+673 LTDYTHGDY

-792 KNQNVYTLSVRAANN
+792 KNHNVYTLSVPAANN

-906 EWWNSDLVHRETTL
+906 EWWNTNLVHRETTL
-920 TGLPAGT
+920 TSLPAGT

-938 GNVWASGNTT
+938 GDVWTTGNTT

-976 KETGWEEQINNLWF
+976 KETGWEEQINSLWF

-1051 VDLSPLKKWAQT
+1051 VDLAPLKKWAQT
-1063 AINNAKPYKSDSQVA
+1063 AINNAKPYKSDAQVA

-1097 VLAKAIYAL
+1097 VLAKAVYAL

>member
-53 TYTLYNPIRTSAVP
+53 TYTLYNPIRTSAKP

-83 AGGWNHNA
+83 AGGWNHSA
-91 PMITLGTSWEYNTT
+91 PMITLGTSGEYNTT

-113 FDGGTVDCS
+113 FDGGTIDCS
-122 GVAEGIAIECG
+122 GVAEGIAVECG
-133 RNLQVRNTSIIN
+133 RNIQVRNINIIN
-145 TQLGFNIKNG
+145 TKLGFNIKNG

-168 NIVGNGKAGSV
+168 NIVGNGKSGSV
-179 GMKCAGYDNIFAS
+179 GMKCAGFDNIFAN

-201 IYLTGGGLFCR
+201 MYFNGGGVNCR
-212 DFDISLDNPAIMDG
+212 DFDISLDNPEIMEG
-226 SVAVRCNSTDNW
+226 SVAVECKSTDNW
-238 YVNFNI
+238 FVNFNI
-244 TDYQQAFRMTPNWNA
+244 TDYQQAFRMQPNWNG
-259 RPVFDNI
+259 RPVIDNL
-266 TVNWTRSGEA
+266 TVDWTRSGER
-276 RHEVFSYPNG
+276 RHEVFSFPNG
-286 SFNGEV
+286 GFNAEA
-292 RNMVVKFN
+292 RNIIVKFN
-300 NSNKATYNRILVEKT
+300 QNNNATYNRILTEKT
-315 HDGDGVMSNLIIED
+315 HDGEGSITNLVIED

-335 NHHERYITEANPI
+335 TYHQRYIVESNPI
-348 HLDMARQHGRLSTHA
+348 YLDMARQHGRKSTHA

-379 ADHVDVASQL
+379 SDYVDVAAQL
-389 QKIIDDNP
+389 QKIIDENP

-409 IKRPIRTSSEPGKN
+409 IKRTIRTSSEPGKN
-423 VALRLANFA
+423 VSLRLANFA
-432 FFSPHRSF
+432 VFSPNRSF
-440 TGDYLFDLGS
+440 TGQYLFDLGS
-450 KGNVMGS
+450 KGKVAGA
-457 APSYF
+457 APTNF
-462 EGGTLIGNGKVSA
+462 EGGTLIGSGNVNA
-475 MQISSGHNSVLRYT
+475 MQISSGSNSVLRYT
-489 VMLSCTKALHIAENA
+489 VMLSCKQALHIGEKAE
-504 DGTEVLGVNI
+504 GTEVLGVNI

-520 ECVGAVI
+520 DCVGVVI
-527 DGPNSTFNMMRIND
+527 DAPNCTFNMMRIND

-555 RNIHPL
+555 RTIHPL
-561 TYNRQEKW
+561 TYNRRETW
-569 EGTCGVIDEIGGNY
+569 EGTCGVIDEVGGNY

-588 PDHFSIGFYLK
+588 PDHFSIGYYFK
-599 NGRNLLNNCFSYHY
+599 SGCNVVNNGFCYHY
-613 TNVLGRPYSYFMVKT
+613 TPVTGGNYSHFIVKT
-628 DGPFDSYVSSLRAD
+628 DGPFESFVGNIRAD
-642 FGGYCDING
+642 FTQKCDING
-651 ILNEG
+651 ILNAG
-656 AAGGSGLFFNTF
+656 ADGGSGLFFNTF
-668 IVCPE
+668 INTPQN
-673 RLTDYTHSDY
+673 LTDYTHGDY
-683 DGSEFTTGTTPYKGE
+683 DGTEFTSGSTPYKGE

-792 KNQNVYTLSVRAANN
+792 KNQNVYTLSVPAANN

-1115 GGVDGVIA
+1115 SGVDGVIA

>member
-83 AGGWNHNA
+83 AGGWNHSA

-379 ADHVDVASQL
+379 SDYVDVAAQL
-389 QKIIDDNP
+389 QKIIDENP

-409 IKRPIRTSSEPGKN
+409 IKRTIRTSSEPGKN
-423 VALRLANFA
+423 VAIRLANFA

-514 EGLYSP
+514 QGLYSP

-561 TYNRQEKW
+561 TYNRQETW

-668 IVCPE
+668 IVRPE

>member
-39 IDECP
+39 IDENP

-83 AGGWNHNA
+83 AGGWNHSA

-379 ADHVDVASQL
+379 ADYVDVASQL

-561 TYNRQEKW
+561 TYNRQETW

-792 KNQNVYTLSVRAANN
+792 KNHNVYTLSVPAANN

-869 WLIPGRGMNEND
+869 WLIPGRGINEND

-938 GNVWASGNTT
+938 GNVWTTGNTT

-976 KETGWEEQINNLWF
+976 KETGWEEQINSLWF

-1051 VDLSPLKKWAQT
+1051 VDLAPLKKWAQT
-1063 AINNAKPYKSDSQVA
+1063 AINNAKPYKSDAQVA

-1097 VLAKAIYAL
+1097 VLAKAVYAL